1 MTKTANIN
9 IRIEPEVKQ
18 EAKDLF
24 GSFGIS
30 VTDAINIF
38 LRTSIM
44 EGAFLSISN
53 IHVITLKHLRIYKKL
68 VILFSGKRQK
78 DPFPLLKTSWI
89 LLMRKNRANA
99 SPSNDLKVSQRSQTN
114 QKTLYSKY
122 KDHALTETYQD
133 FRECHIQPDVPFD

>member
-9 IRIEPEVKQ
+9 IRIEPEFKQ
-18 EAKDLF
+18 EAKDLL

-38 LRTSIM
+38 SWR
-44 EGAFLSISN
+44 GAFLSISN

-99 SPSNDLKVSQRSQTN
+99 
-114 QKTLYSKY
+114 
-122 KDHALTETYQD
+122 
-133 FRECHIQPDVPFD
+133 